1 MVLCHSFYPIL
12 VHRFIVRVGLGKCSH
27 CIGLWVKASSCEV
40 VNQIILTHR
49 LMIWRGS
56 SSQPAVRLDLVSK
69 TIFPGDRKVAAIE
82 AGTLQLPLL
91 STSQFTTL
99 WPSRELPPPPLCFW
113 RNCNNYEPHLLNSPL
128 LTAADAK
135 KAEKIPTTKFGK
147 VFYDTCA

>member
-1 MVLCHSFYPIL
+1 
-12 VHRFIVRVGLGKCSH
+12 
-27 CIGLWVKASSCEV
+27 
-40 VNQIILTHR
+40 
-49 LMIWRGS
+49 MIWGGS
-56 SSQPAVRLDLVSK
+56 SSQLPVRRDLVSK

-82 AGTLQLPLL
+82 EGTLQLPLL

>member
-1 MVLCHSFYPIL
+1 M
-12 VHRFIVRVGLGKCSH
+12 
-27 CIGLWVKASSCEV
+27 
-40 VNQIILTHR
+40 NQIILTHR
-49 LMIWRGS
+49 LMIWGGS
-56 SSQPAVRLDLVSK
+56 SSQPAVRQDLVSK

-82 AGTLQLPLL
+82 EGTLQLPLL